1 MTGCSRNLESSYER
15 LTVIHYSD
23 GSLGQNCCLW
33 EGLLPSVNV
42 NQFTAIMFVK
52 HYFSIFFIASLNH
65 HCFSCEA
72 SGRIFCFIGK
82 FVLKESSP
90 VSLSSLACIDHRAEG
105 FDADRA

>member
-42 NQFTAIMFVK
+42 NQFTAIMLVK
-52 HYFSIFFIASLNH
+52 TEAPVVYGNYHYFSIFLSQV
-65 HCFSCEA
+65 STTT
-72 SGRIFCFIGK
+72 
-82 FVLKESSP
+82 
-90 VSLSSLACIDHRAEG
+90 VSLAKQV
-105 FDADRA
+105 DAYFVSKANLS

>member
-1 MTGCSRNLESSYER
+1 MAR
-15 LTVIHYSD
+15 LVKIVAFGKDYCLQPVHSNYARKDRGTSCVWQL
-23 GSLGQNCCLW
+23 SL
-33 EGLLPSVNV
+33 
-42 NQFTAIMFVK
+42 FFD
-52 HYFSIFFIASLNH
+52 FFIASLNH